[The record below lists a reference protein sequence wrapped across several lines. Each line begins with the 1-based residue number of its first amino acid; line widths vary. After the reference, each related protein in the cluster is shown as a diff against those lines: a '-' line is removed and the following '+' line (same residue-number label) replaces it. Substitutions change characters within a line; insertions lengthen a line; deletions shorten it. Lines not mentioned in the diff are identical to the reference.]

1 MKRKTEVKQPSTKIS
16 IDTHQK
22 TIVEIQ
28 RLINEKVSYIQEI
41 IRNTILSIN
50 YYKKCEIFSNSD
62 VVICVNTLVE
72 LYGKTVQMLKKLV
85 YVPKTTILEN
95 TQLHPQPSDAVPII
109 TSQKFDEINA
119 IIDELQQIID
129 KISIVICGFGTK
141 QMADLLYISF
151 GAEFRDQISNNE
163 IQKSKLD
170 LILKHI
176 MPTGYKTIHW
186 KNSKTP
192 PKEKYNGPKD
202 TTPISITSESLANVL
217 WADDDTTIC
226 SNKITDEMVQIE
238 LSNQYECYDA
248 DVSAK
253 SLYVKLHGIRIVIH
267 YEKAQ
272 KTLIVQGIV
281 DDLVLECVENK
292 YVECRKNSLLQN
304 IPNAE
309 TYDGEIMNRIIES
322 LTLKDVLI
330 YGNSDIYKR
339 HIAIIT
345 EVNSIKYNKLNLS
358 IKRFLEM
365 DVYSQRQMLM
375 NLLMYNK
382 EADIQYITY
391 LLYDLITDSA
401 GNASDS
407 VEQMLIYDSFP
418 WKIKLFFK
426 ETMKTTIKYT
436 KEMIHKYDI
445 NRVTLEQQIY
455 VMKVPENVKEKAMSK
470 LKEVKSKNDDSGAKA
485 KQYLEGLL
493 KIPFGIYSEEP
504 VLKKVK
510 TIQTGFSATLVK
522 MPNVLRDSSNTT
534 ILTKRDKYTT
544 SEMTQYINQVEK
556 YIRSELP
563 KTIHK
568 DIQSFTAKCINAI
581 IAYIGVVY
589 KNAPSPNRKVLSNLK
604 KKEEK
609 ISEIVTF
616 LKDTQIR
623 TTDHLTQIYDIITSH
638 QPNVSPANTFVRTMT
653 EFDKTKQSIN
663 EIKGELD
670 AISGILDESIHG
682 HTHAKDQILKII
694 GQWMTGEQSGYCFG
708 FEGSPGIGK
717 TSLAKKGLANCLR
730 NGTKSRPFSFI
741 ALGGSCNGSTLEGHS
756 YTYVNSTWGRITDIL
771 METNCMNPIIYI
783 DELDKVSKTE
793 HGKEIIGILMHLID
807 STQNT
812 GFQDKYFSGIDLDL
826 SKALFIFSYN
836 DPAQIDKILLD
847 RIHRIRFEN
856 LSLDEKK
863 VIAKK
868 YIIPEL
874 NRKMGFFDS
883 VILTDELIEYI
894 IETYTCESG
903 VRKLKEVL
911 FDLFGEINIE
921 LLRQFNPQNTN
932 NDSVNVLPFIIT
944 REMLQHRYLAKYD
957 KIREKK
963 IHKTPEIGVINGLW
977 ASTNGRGGIIPIQ
990 TAFFPASSFL
1000 DLRLTGLQGD
1010 VMKESMNVAKSVAWN
1025 LVDKDKQSEW
1035 LKSVEETKSQGLH
1048 IHCPE
1053 GAVSKDGPSAGAAI
1067 TLAIY
1072 SSITKRSI
1080 KHDVAIT
1087 GEINLQ
1093 GFITEIGG
1101 LEDKIAGGIKAG
1113 ITTFLFPV
1121 ENIPDYEKYTKKH
1134 IKTDAG
1140 NETRY
1145 NAVRFIPVSHINDTF
1160 EHVFV

>member
-1 MKRKTEVKQPSTKIS
+1 MKRKTELKQPSTKIS

-62 VVICVNTLVE
+62 VVICINTLVD
-72 LYGKTVQMLKKLV
+72 LYDKTVQMLKKIV
-85 YVPKTTILEN
+85 YIPKTNNLDNNQLCNPLLDT
-95 TQLHPQPSDAVPII
+95 TQII

-151 GAEFRDQISNNE
+151 GAEFREQISNNE
-163 IQKSKLD
+163 IQKSKFD

-186 KNSKTP
+186 KNSKAL
-192 PKEKYNGPKD
+192 PKEKYIVPKD
-202 TTPISITSESLANVL
+202 TTPISMTPDSLVNVL
-217 WADDDTTIC
+217 WANDDTTIC
-226 SNKITDEMVQIE
+226 SNKITDEIVQIE

-248 DVSAK
+248 DVSSK
-253 SLYVKLHGIRIVIH
+253 SLYVKLHGVRVVIH

-281 DDLVLECVENK
+281 DDIVLECVENK
-292 YVECRKNSLLQN
+292 YVEFRKNGLLKN

-309 TYDGEIMNRIIES
+309 TYDADIMNRIIES
-322 LTLKDVLI
+322 LTLKDMFV
-330 YGNSDIYKR
+330 YGNADIYKR
-339 HIAIIT
+339 HIAIMT

-382 EADIQYITY
+382 ESDIQYITY

-401 GNASDS
+401 GNATDS

-504 VLKKVK
+504 ILKKVK

-522 MPNVLRDSSNTT
+522 MPTILRDNGNSGL
-534 ILTKRDKYTT
+534 ITKKDKYTT
-544 SEMTQYINQVEK
+544 SEMTQYINHIEK
-556 YIRSELP
+556 YVRTELP
-563 KTIHK
+563 ETIER
-568 DIQSFTAKCINAI
+568 DIQSFTVKCINAVI
-581 IAYIGVVY
+581 VYISAAY
-589 KNAPSPNRKVLSNLK
+589 KNAPLPNRKVLSNLK
-604 KKEEK
+604 KKEDK
-609 ISEIVTF
+609 IREIVAF
-616 LKDTQIR
+616 CKDTQIR
-623 TTDHLTQIYDIITSH
+623 TTEHLTQIYDIITTH
-638 QPNVSPANTFVRTMT
+638 QPNISPANTLVRTMT
-653 EFDKTKQSIN
+653 EFEKTKQSIN

-670 AISGILDESIHG
+670 TISGILDDSIHG
-682 HTHAKDQILKII
+682 HTHAKNQILKII

-730 NGTKSRPFSFI
+730 NGTKTRPFSFI

-771 METNCMNPIIYI
+771 METNCMNPIIYV

-883 VILTDELIEYI
+883 VIITDELIEYI

-921 LLRQFNPQNTN
+921 FLRQMNHN
-932 NDSVNVLPFIIT
+932 NSNNSHTQVTLPFIIT
-944 REMLQHRYLAKYD
+944 QEMLQTRYLSKYD

-990 TAFFPASSFL
+990 TAFFPATSFL

-1010 VMKESMNVAKSVAWN
+1010 VMKESMNVAKSLAWN
-1025 LVDKDKQSEW
+1025 LVDKDKQSVW
-1035 LKSVEETKSQGLH
+1035 LKSVEKTKSQGLH

-1072 SSITKRSI
+1072 SLITKRPI

-1121 ENIPDYEKYTKKH
+1121 ENIPDYEKYSKKH
-1134 IKTDAG
+1134 IKTEND
-1140 NETRY
+1140 NKI
-1145 NAVRFIPVSHINDTF
+1145 RFIPVAHINDTF
-1160 EHVFV
+1160 DHVFSTNPK